1 MTVAMVMIPA
11 FILYAGLMYLF
22 IRRYL
27 RDWVVSVTPATGAAT
42 THRLARF
49 IQGVLHLVHSLTFF
63 VAVVWPPIW
72 VISVLSKHGIHN
84 VMEMKVFSGF
94 YLDLAQSQGVELTGL
109 SDALLRGTMEVT
121 AQANMVQ
128 WFLYAVGKEVQALML
143 LFIVL
148 HLRNIFASI
157 CNDEAFTTAN
167 ALRLKRVGIVLFAA
181 YLVDPLWQFWTW
193 GMVINGIHIDIA
205 GFSFSPAFNP
215 SFRGLFVALV
225 VLVLSGVLAEA
236 VRIQEEQRLTI

>member
-1 MTVAMVMIPA
+1 MTVATAVIPA
-11 FILYAGLMYLF
+11 FLLYAGLMYLF

-27 RDWVVSVTPATGAAT
+27 RDWVVSITPATGAAT

-49 IQGVLHLVHSLTFF
+49 IQGVLHLVHSMTFF

-72 VISVLSKHGIHN
+72 VITVLSQHGAHN
-84 VMEMKVFSGF
+84 VMEMK
-94 YLDLAQSQGVELTGL
+94 
-109 SDALLRGTMEVT
+109 
-121 AQANMVQ
+121 AQANMMQ
-128 WFLYAVGKEVQALML
+128 WFLYAFGKEIQALML

-157 CNDEAFTTAN
+157 CNGEAFTTAN
-167 ALRLKRVGIVLFAA
+167 ALRLKRVGVVLFAA
-181 YLVDPLWQFWTW
+181 YLLDPLRQFWTW
-193 GMVINGIHIDIA
+193 GMVIKGIHIDIM
-205 GFSFSPAFNP
+205 GFSFSPAVNP